1 MRHLPAICVALF
13 ACGAVTAGG
22 FGADAQNSPDFF
34 RGKAISLFIGAGSG
48 GGYDLSA
55 RVLARYMGRHIPGV
69 PTFVVRNMP
78 GAGGLQ
84 LASYLYNAAP
94 KDGLEFGLL
103 PRTVPLEPL
112 MGAHGVSFDARKFT
126 WLGST
131 SNEVSTC
138 VAWRDAPV
146 QKAEDLFSKELT
158 VAAAGPA
165 SPSAVF
171 PFLFNAALGMK
182 FKVINGYPGS
192 ANELA
197 AMEQGEVGGF
207 CGWGWMPMQATHPQW
222 IADHKFNVLFQ
233 IGLSKHPEHPEA
245 PLILDFAKTPEDRQ
259 LLEVIIAPQTFA
271 RPFAAP
277 PGLAPE
283 RAALLRDAFDATLR
297 DPAYIAEAE
306 KLALEPELVNA
317 AQLQEILGRIY
328 AAPKPLIERA
338 KAAMQPAGQ

>member
-1 MRHLPAICVALF
+1 MRVSRA
-13 ACGAVTAGG
+13 
-22 FGADAQNSPDFF
+22 FGAGVVVAIGCVSAALAQTQNGAEFF
-34 RGKAISLFIGAGSG
+34 RGKTVNLYIGAGAG
-48 GGYDLSA
+48 GGYDLSS
-55 RVLARYMGRHIPGV
+55 RVLARHMGRHLPGEPAIV
-69 PTFVVRNMP
+69 PRNMP

-84 LASYLYNAAP
+84 LAAYLYNAAP

-112 MGAHGVSFDARKFT
+112 MGSHGAGFDAQKFT

-138 VAWRDAPV
+138 VAWHDAAV
-146 QKAEDLFSKELT
+146 KTAEDLLSKELT

-171 PFLFNAALGMK
+171 PYLFKAALGMK

-222 IADHKFNVLFQ
+222 IAERKFNVLFQ
-233 IGLSKHPEHPEA
+233 IGLSKHPQHMEA
-245 PLILDFAKTPEDRQ
+245 PLILDYARNPDDRR
-259 LLEVIIAPQTFA
+259 LMEIVIAPQTFA

-277 PGLAPE
+277 PGLPPE
-283 RAALLRDAFDATLR
+283 RAAILRAAFEATLR
-297 DPAYIAEAE
+297 DPAYVEEAE
-306 KLALEPELVNA
+306 RLALEPELVDA
-317 AQLQEILGRIY
+317 AKLQDILGRIY
-328 AAPKPLIERA
+328 AAPPALIARA
-338 KAAMQPAGQ
+338 KVAMSAVNP